1 MGFFFLFY
9 LTYNITNQNSR
20 IMSLKVFDPHYKTT
34 LEYKAKIEPIKQGDK
49 FLPNYKEREKTFCF
63 MLKADFERYQRQG
76 ETILINNAGGWCTLR
91 SDMKI
96 VQE

>member
-1 MGFFFLFY
+1 
-9 LTYNITNQNSR
+9 
-20 IMSLKVFDPHYKTT
+20 MSLKVYDDFYKKE
-34 LEYKAKIEPIKQGDK
+34 LEFKAKIEPIKNGK
-49 FLPNYKEREKTFCF
+49 EFLPNYKAREKNFCF